1 MEFKKISV
9 VVSKTD
15 LAGINIA
22 GHLIRKFNFQETGKQ
37 FDSNSVYSFSNE
49 NKWFDSNSVSSD
61 AKIDLVFI
69 NEKQV
74 LADYANEL
82 DSDLIVFASKHSSET
97 KKPCL
102 SVHPIGNVS
111 KAELGG
117 KDKTLIP
124 TSSLVMKNFYLNLLK
139 EVKEKEF
146 GFPVLLEQTHHGP
159 FLSKP
164 CAYIEIGSSEEEW
177 QNQTAGEILAD
188 TIMNSF
194 QNFNSNFRTAVG
206 IGGTHYCPEFSKI
219 EERTGLALSHILS
232 KYYVDEVDL
241 SLFRQM
247 IEKTS
252 EPVSLALIDWKG
264 LSGSQREKIISF
276 CKELNLDWKKTRDFL

>member
-1 MEFKKISV
+1 MQFKKISV

-22 GHLIRKFNFQETGKQ
+22 SCLIKKFNFRETEKQ
-37 FDSNSVYSFSNE
+37 FDSNSVYSFSSEKNY
-49 NKWFDSNSVSSD
+49 F
-61 AKIDLVFI
+61 DLVFI

-74 LADYANEL
+74 FADYLNEL
-82 DSDLIVFASKHSSET
+82 ETDLIVFASKHSSET

-102 SVHPIGNVS
+102 SVHPIGNFS

-117 KDKTLIP
+117 KDKSLVP

-139 EVKEKEF
+139 EVKERNF
-146 GFPVLLEQTHHGP
+146 DFPVLLEQTHHGP

-164 CAYIEIGSSEEEW
+164 CVYIEIGSSEEEW
-177 QNQTAGEILAD
+177 QNPVAGEIIASV
-188 TIMNSF
+188 IMNSF
-194 QNFNSNFRTAVG
+194 ENFNSNFKTAVG

-219 EERTGLALSHILS
+219 EERTEIALSHILS

-241 SLFRQM
+241 SLFKQM
-247 IEKTS
+247 IEKTA

-264 LSGSQREKIISF
+264 LVSEQRNKIISF
-276 CKELNLDWKKTRDFL
+276 CEELNLDWKKTRDFL